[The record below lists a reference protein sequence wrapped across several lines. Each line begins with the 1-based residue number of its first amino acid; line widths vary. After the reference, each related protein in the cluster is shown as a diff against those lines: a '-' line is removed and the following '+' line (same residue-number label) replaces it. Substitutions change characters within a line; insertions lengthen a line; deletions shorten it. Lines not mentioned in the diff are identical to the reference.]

1 MKFRNL
7 KFVTIVIVIIAFVIA
22 PLSVYAKSI
31 KIESKDITVETK
43 DTPTSAIVVDE
54 RGLFSKEQIS
64 QIENAGKELEVYD
77 VGLYVEMTDKKT
89 CTQSYANSLAEEKY
103 TEILKD
109 KPNSIMI
116 VFSFYKEA
124 YGYYAIHYNMQG
136 DLSEYNV
143 SNIIQ
148 NSYHDFK
155 TDSEWV
161 VGSFKKIVNYLKDV
175 EYELI
180 NADALK
186 IERDKQREESLNNFY
201 NFSRIVLEVIAL
213 IVIIILAIFKYKDKK
228 YYENAIYESESDIKE
243 KAQTIKA
250 NEQKIDILEKEKEE
264 LNEWKKNAKTV
275 NSEIDSKIS
284 DYLARIKASE
294 FDKKYSNASSFDKL
308 DEMITEYEDLSAIE
322 KEYITLDIKS
332 FKKKYDKLLKEK
344 VDEATNYIKSKCD
357 EYEGNRHYRYEL
369 DDTLSYYNHLPSSI
383 RVLIAVS
390 VITNLK
396 NMHSDAQRDYRNY
409 TYHSS
414 SSSSSYSS
422 SFGGGFSSGTFGG
435 GFGGGH

>member
-1 MKFRNL
+1 MKFRKL
-7 KFVTIVIVIIAFVIA
+7 KFVTIVIVIIAFVMA

-103 TEILKD
+103 NEILKD

-250 NEQKIDILEKEKEE
+250 NEQEISNLEKENKK
-264 LNEWKKNAKTV
+264 LKEWKKNAKAV
-275 NSEIDSKIS
+275 NSDIDSKIS
-284 DYLARIKASE
+284 DYLARIKASV
-294 FDKKYSNASSFDKL
+294 FDKKYSKSSSFEEL
-308 DEMITEYEDLSAIE
+308 DEMIIEYEGLSTIE